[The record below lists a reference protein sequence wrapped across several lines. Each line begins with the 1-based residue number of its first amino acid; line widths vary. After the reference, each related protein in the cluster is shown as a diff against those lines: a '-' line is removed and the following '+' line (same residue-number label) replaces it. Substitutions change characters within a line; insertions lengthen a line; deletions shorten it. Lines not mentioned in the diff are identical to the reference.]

1 MSFQVRLLPSGK
13 EFPVEKNETVLS
25 SALRAGIA
33 LSYNCNSG
41 ACGGCEGRILSG
53 QVLENQP
60 HDYHFSEAKKA
71 HGHVLLCCVTAAS
84 DLEIEVKEAGS
95 VEDIPLQR
103 VPTKVE
109 LIEHIQDDTLILHLR
124 TPRSQ
129 SLRFLAGQH
138 VSLAS
143 EGMPSRNKSIGS
155 CPCNA
160 MHLQFHIRKVAGDPF
175 SEYVFNQ
182 LKTSQTVMIEG
193 PWGRFTLDENS
204 KRPII
209 FIAYETGFA
218 PIKSI
223 IEHTIALELAQPL
236 HLYWMA
242 HKSGNHYLNNL
253 CRSWLDALDNFSY
266 TVLTGK
272 DLSGES
278 CWETST
284 DPIVSLRDME
294 AAGATIVTDHPDLS
308 GFDIYL
314 TAPES
319 GMNAM
324 TQLLMK
330 HGLPEQQL
338 HLDIMKRF

>member
-1 MSFQVRLLPSGK
+1 MSFQVRLFPSGK
-13 EFPVEKNETVLS
+13 EFSVEKNETVLS

-33 LSYNCNSG
+33 LSYSCNSG
-41 ACGGCEGRILSG
+41 ACGDCDGRIRSG
-53 QVLENQP
+53 QVRENQP
-60 HDYHFSEAKKA
+60 HDFHFSEAKKA
-71 HGHVLLCCVTAAS
+71 DGHVLLCCVTAES

-103 VPTKVE
+103 ISTKVE
-109 LIEHIQDDTLILHLR
+109 LIERVQDDTLILHLR

-138 VSLAS
+138 LSLAIN
-143 EGMPSRNKSIGS
+143 GMPSRNKSIGS

-160 MHLQFHIRKVAGDPF
+160 MHLQFHIRRVEGDPF
-175 SEYVFNQ
+175 SEYVFSQ
-182 LKTSQTVMIEG
+182 LKISQTVMIEG
-193 PWGRFTLDENS
+193 PWGHFTLDENS

-223 IEHTIALELAQPL
+223 IEHAIALELEQPL

-242 HKSGNHYLNNL
+242 HQSGNHYLNNL

-278 CWETST
+278 CWETSAN
-284 DPIVSLRDME
+284 PIVSLCDME
-294 AAGATIVTDHPDLS
+294 GAGAAIIADYPDL
-308 GFDIYL
+308 GNYDIYL

-319 GMNAM
+319 GMDAM
-324 TQLLMK
+324 TELLKK

-338 HLDIMKRF
+338 HMDVMKRF